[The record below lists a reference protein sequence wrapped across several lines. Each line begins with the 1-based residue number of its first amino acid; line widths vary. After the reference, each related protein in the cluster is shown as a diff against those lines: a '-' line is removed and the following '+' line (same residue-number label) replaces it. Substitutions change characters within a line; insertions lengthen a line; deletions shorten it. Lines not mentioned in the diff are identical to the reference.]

1 MTGSESAPWI
11 AVSAAF
17 DALGRAFL
25 CLDGDLRVLHCSSV
39 LDELLGPGAASG
51 AEGLS
56 AEELLGAPLFG
67 PAAPLR
73 QALLGGERREGF
85 RAILRGRD
93 RESRPR
99 LVSVMAAPI
108 HPPEEMWDPR
118 VAFVV
123 VLHPAEDEHIFGES
137 ALDDPVSLAESE
149 VSSRARR
156 LQSVLEEHHWR
167 RSEAAR
173 ALGIS
178 RTTLWRMMREAGIEA

>member
-1 MTGSESAPWI
+1 MIGHDSAPWTAAG
-11 AVSAAF
+11 AVFA
-17 DALGRAFL
+17 ALGRAFL
-25 CLDGDLRVLHCSSV
+25 CLDGDLRVLHASSA

-51 AEGLS
+51 AEGRS
-56 AEELLGAPLFG
+56 TEELLGAPLFG

-73 QALLGGERREGF
+73 QALLAGERREGLL
-85 RAILRGRD
+85 AILRGRG
-93 RESRPR
+93 ERPSR

-108 HPPEEMWDPR
+108 HAAEGAWDPR

-123 VLHPAEDEHIFGES
+123 ALHPAEDAHAFRES
-137 ALDDPVSLAESE
+137 ALPDPECRAESE

-156 LQSVLEEHHWR
+156 LQAVLEEHHWR

-178 RTTLWRMMREAGIEA
+178 RTTLWRMMREVGIEA